1 MKIIKGIIMGM
12 LSTVAGALFSVTAT
26 ADDHYS
32 FYQSHAPIICGDTKI
47 VMEYGAEKGWTPFS
61 VSFGKVNGKED
72 GDIAF
77 VVTHWLKQGTTQQMV
92 TMQAPDGS
100 EACILYISFD
110 TTINPSFNLKG
121 LDL

>member
-1 MKIIKGIIMGM
+1 MGM
-12 LSTVAGALFSVTAT
+12 LSTVAVALFSVTAT
-26 ADDHYS
+26 ADEHYN
-32 FYQSHAPIICGDTKI
+32 FFRSHAPIICGDTKT
-47 VMEYGAEKGWTPFS
+47 VMEYGSEKGWTPFS
-61 VSFGKVNGKED
+61 VSFGKTNGKED

>member
-1 MKIIKGIIMGM
+1 MGM
-12 LSTVAGALFSVTAT
+12 LSTVAVALFSVSAT

-32 FYQSHAPIICGDTKI
+32 FYQSAAPIICGDTKT
-47 VMEYGAEKGWTPFS
+47 VMEFGAEKGWTPFS

-77 VVTHWLKQGTTQQMV
+77 VVTHWLKQGTTEQMV

-110 TTINPSFNLKG
+110 TTINPNFDGKG
-121 LDL
+121 LNL